1 MSRRKLGSSRRN
13 KGRQFAKDSETE
25 PYLEHREEVEE
36 KTRGNKT
43 VETTQTSL
51 TAQLDRQEES
61 SQGSVQDISAT
72 PNSSLFSASTP
83 DYDNSEVKSPSI
95 LNSPEDVTEILTP
108 KPGNLQAD
116 QARENE
122 TKLEKTDKSDT
133 PQSAEMEE
141 NVGILELSHLS
152 ALSSLSAAQKLIN
165 IQLSNSKEMPGE
177 KLSHVYSATE
187 MGSNKND
194 DTDMFRQD
202 ESLQGNTLESE
213 SQVGSVALESATDKN
228 SHRENTAVKDNAEQ
242 AMFLLPKEELPTN
255 EKLKELFNS
264 ELKDDQRLEDT
275 VNNVHE
281 QDFKTTKM
289 QKVDQDEYSPE
300 SLILDATEN
309 ADICAGNLK
318 DQAEVRDVNQLELS
332 GKVTDDF
339 APKQEVLNPD
349 DKKDEH
355 PIKVDNLEVDFKV
368 VFDKSVG
375 ATLEGVDKSDTGAG
389 HSEDDVEKV
398 QEEEGQTTEMQEM
411 QQIDNLSASTDDATD
426 NSKIVEIITTLP
438 SNVMVESIDDSATEQ
453 EVSNPDDKKNEQPT
467 KEDNLEVL
475 VQISEDNPSCDTK
488 TPQTSDIERV
498 DAALV
503 QVSESEGRVEDD
515 VKPNPEQTFHQ
526 EAAQLFSEM
535 ENTAFSLQS
544 FESETN
550 AASDSQPH
558 DSSASIH
565 EETNTDLQQSGIRR
579 KLGSSRRNK
588 GRQPVKEFKE
598 EALEN
603 TTSDEAVKIIKMSLA
618 TSQADLS
625 QGTEHNA
632 VPSLLH
638 DSSMF
643 SVSTLGYSSEVQKPA
658 ATNHPEADLG
668 SLISKSENLQED
680 RETDFKVVSDK
691 SMGATLEGVDTSD
704 TGAHQSEDNCKIFE
718 IITPHSSE
726 VMVKSTEDSATEQ
739 EVSTPTVKQDE
750 QPTKEDNL
758 EASDQISEDNPS
770 YDIKTPQT
778 SDIER
783 ADTAL
788 VQVSESEGGV
798 EDDVKPN
805 PEQMFHHGMEQ
816 LISEMEDSKSLQSF
830 QSETNVV
837 FDSQPHDR
845 STGTDEKTNTGFQQ
859 SDIRRKLGSSRR
871 NKGKQ
876 QVKDNKPTEEA
887 DENAKGHEPSETTET
902 ALTSETADQENST
915 ETMLEGMNRFDTRLT
930 EEENTQNDT
939 HVCTSE
945 VITSGKHSSPT
956 VDKQVIDLSHCT
968 QMPDEDLLG
977 VHSVTDTENKERDE
991 YTDLLR
997 LDGNL
1002 PEDPLVSKT
1011 QVSPFTVEISTEKI
1025 SPGEHTELEFGAEK
1039 ATDSSQKDELS
1050 TKEEQL
1056 SDVSGAQQSEVAVK
1070 KVDEQDLQPTQ
1081 IQDQQQKYSSPES
1094 LIVLDA
1100 TEKVDTSFGNLKDQT
1115 EMRDTN
1121 MSELS
1126 RKITDDSAPKEE
1138 VSNPVTKQDERPTQ
1152 ERHLEA
1158 LEQGNEDSDVYDSK
1172 QPRIRN
1178 TEREDT
1184 APGQVNEGEGQV
1196 DIDVKHK
1203 DEQIVHQDDEG
1214 VISEKSTFSPQT
1226 LLSEIDAPFDS
1237 NHQDPSVSVVEETN
1251 TGFDLRGNRRKLGSS
1266 RRKKE
1271 RQQDTESKEEA
1282 LENTTSDEALEI
1294 TQMSL
1299 GTETGIQEDLSQEAK
1314 QDAIPS
1320 VLHDSSM
1327 FLVSSPGYSEVQKP
1341 AATSHPEPDLG
1352 SLIPINENLEEAQE
1366 DRQTD
1371 LKGMPDKSVG
1381 ATLEDVDTS
1390 DTVAHQSEVN
1400 VKKMQEEEGKTTEM
1414 QQIKNL
1420 SVSAIGDATDNSK
1433 IVEIITTLPS
1443 EVKVESIDDSAT
1455 EQEVSNPDDKQDEQ
1469 PTKEDNLEVLVQI
1482 SEDNPSCD
1490 TKTPQT
1496 SDIERVDAALV
1507 QVSESDDKVEGDVK
1521 PNPEQA
1527 FHQEAAQLFSEV
1539 EDIKFPLQSFESE
1552 TNVASGSQPH
1562 DSSASIDVE
1571 TNTGNTQISK
1581 MKNTSP
1587 NVTPTNRRKKM
1598 GSTRRNLGSRNK
1610 GKDQDNE
1617 ETETE
1622 IIVGDVKTES
1632 VPVIKEKELQLHK
1645 ENNKGDEALEIT
1657 KMSLATETI
1666 IQEDLSQEAKHDVIP
1681 SVLHDSSMF
1690 LVSTPGYSE
1699 VQKPAGTSHPEADLG
1714 SLIPINEN
1722 LEETQEG
1729 RETDFNVVS
1738 DKSVGATLEDV
1749 DTSDTVAH
1757 QSEINVKKMQEEE
1770 GKTTEMQQIDDLS
1783 ASAIGDGTDHSKIVE
1798 IITTLPSEVMVES
1811 IDDSATEQDVSNPD
1825 DKQDEQPTK
1834 EDNLEGLDQI
1844 SEDNP
1849 SYDTKTPQTSDIERV
1864 DAALV
1869 QVSESEGREEDDVKP
1884 NPEQTFHQEAAQ
1896 LFSEMEDIKFPLQNF
1911 DSETNVASG
1920 SQPHDSSATIDVE
1933 TNTGFQQSGIR
1944 RKLGSSR
1951 RNKGRQQFKDNK
1963 PTEEADENK
1972 IDHEPSETAK
1982 TPLTTETADQE
1993 KSAETMLEGMY
2004 KFDTHPTEEEN
2015 KQLPD
2020 ENLLD
2025 FYSVTDLEKGRD
2037 GAQHLEDAVKKVHD
2051 EEIKSIQKQ
2060 ETPQIDNISVSV
2072 IDDATNNTE
2081 ILIDLTE
2088 IRDVYQSKLAV
2099 KNTDD
2104 DTKEINFESSDQGKE
2119 ADRVFDTKK
2128 PQLSDTERADTALG
2142 DYVTE
2147 SQVKD
2152 DIKSS
2157 AGKTGCQ
2164 EAGLFS
2170 EMGDTESSLQSLQH
2184 ELHAALDSKPQQNNT
2199 SFSSGG
2205 NTRKLGSSQE
2215 KSMETMLEG
2224 KDKSDSAQIKDT
2236 VHVKQNEHFGP
2247 LDGISEFS
2255 SSSLHSSLV
2264 VERQQVHSNSSEMP
2278 DKGLPIM
2285 SFVSDNKEKD
2295 ENTEPLRQDG
2305 RSQCSDLF
2313 SESHVESENVES
2325 PTTMEITTEK
2335 SSSREHTK
2343 IESSVEQSLKSA
2355 PKKELASS
2363 GEQNECFN
2371 PFEVTGAE
2379 QSDDV
2384 VNKVHEEL
2392 INPIQ
2397 VQDLLQTDT
2406 GPKPCLQAQPSEINA
2421 PLDSKQD
2428 DPQCIKDES
2437 PTGPNPSGSRRKL
2450 GSSRRSKGRQHAKE
2464 EATESTRDD
2473 EASKTPNILATEMA
2487 RQEELTDIKSP
2498 EKIRKI
2504 SSTVNENDNTEKLPD
2519 KDTLSTDSSTV
2530 VTADNDFLKSNKDV
2544 DDKDKKPVKE
2554 PENLSY
2560 LTGYDTDEMDL
2571 MQPPQ
2576 ASVWKDDL
2584 YMQNISYHDDR
2595 SRTVDI
2601 VAQEEASQ
2609 LQNTEDLLR
2618 KDADVQ
2624 QTNDEIETVGHVMM
2638 ESSVDKQGSGQGE
2651 VGQNFE
2657 DSTNKVGAVQEINTS
2672 HILVST
2678 AQEPAEDVESEIS
2691 TAMDASNSQEENQSD
2706 YKKNLQVKSNQRR
2719 RKLGSTRRN
2728 LLNRKQEGETD
2739 DKDETTESEVHTE
2752 ANARNLD
2759 EMKDAKELV
2768 LSAEVSQNENATT
2781 LLGAVYKEQQE
2792 GYEIS
2797 SAHDEGHQLESS
2809 TSSLQSSESNV
2820 IPGRDDLMALLPEP
2834 AASHTEEAVDP
2845 DRKDGE
2851 RNVDIGVE
2859 PSMLEEFTSSKTQ
2872 ISPMIAERN
2881 RRSLDQLLP
2890 LNTDTTTNTGITGG
2904 SSVLGETTETTQNDD
2919 ERAESATE
2927 IQDQDSTQQKPN
2939 IVIEEAQAKTP
2950 EMKNASPNVTPTNR
2964 RRKMGSTR
2972 RNLGSRNKGED
2983 LDNEA
2988 TETEIIVGDVKTESV
3003 PVIKEKEL
3011 QLHTEHNEGDPEQE
3025 RLLETTEFSQAGE
3038 CQPTPPTQQTVEKK
3052 PVTQGELLDTEEHSP
3067 NYLPSTSTKNDTTS
3081 MSASGRRRRKMG
3093 SHRKSHGHQG
3103 YGDQTEEQEG
3113 ILDEQNETNVRST
3126 PEEGVIKPYEEHKEE
3141 PLDLQKTSEG
3151 DDRDRKPSS
3160 SIIISKP
3167 AEHSRPVSEKTPFQ
3181 PSHAEN
3187 RLGQEQFS
3195 LAGEPRGAGLRSD
3208 SYHVV
3213 MIGDS
3218 SVGKTSFMKRA
3229 QTGKFSLDI
3238 PSSIGLDSCMWTV
3251 MVDGKPVVLELWD
3264 TAGQERFRSITRHI
3278 FHRAQAFLLMYDI
3291 TCTESF
3297 SAVSYWAN
3305 CIQESAA
3312 EDVTILLLG
3321 NKSDCAKRQV
3331 KTEQGEI
3338 LAKEYNFEFM
3348 ECSAATGENV
3358 VQCLETV
3365 ARMLNQKIGTR
3376 EEATVVQ
3383 QGAAQKK
3390 RSTCC

>member
-1 MSRRKLGSSRRN
+1 MSGKSGKKKRLGSRRVAPHQNVSSDDIHVTDDSSAAQHHVLEESSESLNVLSNPDDSKPETQQPPSPDNTMSRRKLGSSRRN

-1352 SLIPINENLEEAQE
+1352 SLIPINKNLEEAQE

-1390 DTVAHQSEVN
+1390 DTVAHQSEIN

-1482 SEDNPSCD
+1482 SEDNPSYD
-1490 TKTPQT
+1490 TKTPQS

-1507 QVSESDDKVEGDVK
+1507 QVSESDDKVEGDKK

-1527 FHQEAAQLFSEV
+1527 
-1539 EDIKFPLQSFESE
+1539 
-1552 TNVASGSQPH
+1552 
-1562 DSSASIDVE
+1562 
-1571 TNTGNTQISK
+1571 
-1581 MKNTSP
+1581 
-1587 NVTPTNRRKKM
+1587 
-1598 GSTRRNLGSRNK
+1598 
-1610 GKDQDNE
+1610 
-1617 ETETE
+1617 
-1622 IIVGDVKTES
+1622 
-1632 VPVIKEKELQLHK
+1632 
-1645 ENNKGDEALEIT
+1645 
-1657 KMSLATETI
+1657 
-1666 IQEDLSQEAKHDVIP
+1666 
-1681 SVLHDSSMF
+1681 
-1690 LVSTPGYSE
+1690 
-1699 VQKPAGTSHPEADLG
+1699 
-1714 SLIPINEN
+1714 
-1722 LEETQEG
+1722 
-1729 RETDFNVVS
+1729 
-1738 DKSVGATLEDV
+1738 
-1749 DTSDTVAH
+1749 
-1757 QSEINVKKMQEEE
+1757 
-1770 GKTTEMQQIDDLS
+1770 
-1783 ASAIGDGTDHSKIVE
+1783 
-1798 IITTLPSEVMVES
+1798 
-1811 IDDSATEQDVSNPD
+1811 
-1825 DKQDEQPTK
+1825 
-1834 EDNLEGLDQI
+1834 
-1844 SEDNP
+1844 
-1849 SYDTKTPQTSDIERV
+1849 
-1864 DAALV
+1864 
-1869 QVSESEGREEDDVKP
+1869 
-1884 NPEQTFHQEAAQ
+1884 FHQEAAQ

-1993 KSAETMLEGMY
+1993 KSAETMLEGMH

-2051 EEIKSIQKQ
+2051 EEIKPIQKQ

-2170 EMGDTESSLQSLQH
+2170 EMADTESSLQSLQH

-2264 VERQQVHSNSSEMP
+2264 VDRQQVQSNSSEMP

-2305 RSQCSDLF
+2305 RSQGSDLF
-2313 SESHVESENVES
+2313 SESHVESENIES

-2343 IESSVEQSLKSA
+2343 VESSVEQSLKSA

-2759 EMKDAKELV
+2759 EMKDVKELV

-2939 IVIEEAQAKTP
+2939 VIEEAQAKTP

-3151 DDRDRKPSS
+3151 DDRERKPSS

-3312 EDVTILLLG
+3312 EDVTVLLLG